1 MKNEYIT
8 PQLDV
13 LIILSET
20 AILSVSVPVMEDFDV
35 SDGNW

>member
-20 AILSVSVPVMEDFDV
+20 AILSVSEPVMEDFDV
-35 SDGNW
+35 SDGSW